1 MTIERCTLSVLS
13 GTGAVLYDLRMSMSE
28 SLQEPLSRTVSTSA
42 RLAALELVNIDMK
55 EQIASLNARLAQHAQ
70 HAEQLLAG
78 TEVFF
83 GDKAGTIIGQPLEE
97 EDSDSNMSFTS
108 AQERS
113 FSRPMS
119 AASSYD
125 SAHSR
130 DLSSSSRYAATW
142 LIKHCQVCLLST
154 VICVQYASLCQL

>member
-1 MTIERCTLSVLS
+1 M
-13 GTGAVLYDLRMSMSE
+13 
-28 SLQEPLSRTVSTSA
+28 QEPLSRSVSTST
-42 RLAALELVNIDMK
+42 RLAALEHENTDMK
-55 EQIASLNARLAQHAQ
+55 AQIASLSARLAQHAQ

-78 TEVFF
+78 TEAFF
-83 GDKAGTIIGQPLEE
+83 GDKAGTIIGQPVEE

-125 SAHSR
+125 SAGSR
-130 DLSSSSRYAATW
+130 DLSSSSRYVTTW
-142 LIKHCQVCLLST
+142 LIAYCL
-154 VICVQYASLCQL
+154 CAN

>member
-1 MTIERCTLSVLS
+1 M
-13 GTGAVLYDLRMSMSE
+13 
-28 SLQEPLSRTVSTSA
+28 LQEPLSRTVSTST
-42 RLAALELVNIDMK
+42 RLAALELENINMK
-55 EQIASLNARLAQHAQ
+55 SQIASLNAHLAQHAQ

-83 GDKAGTIIGQPLEE
+83 GDKAGIIGQPLEA

-125 SAHSR
+125 SARSR
-130 DLSSSSRYAATW
+130 DLSSSSRYATTRFAEEC
-142 LIKHCQVCLLST
+142 HC
-154 VICVQYASLCQL
+154 IY